1 MKLLRMGAAVLAGA
15 VLLLGAGA
23 CSNPE
28 TPGTDVSAKNVGPEV
43 KVAKDSK
50 IAAMVPESFAKKG
63 RFTASINPDVA
74 PIKFTDSNGK
84 LAGLVP
90 DLLNDAATVMGL
102 KLDLQRGAFDSMVPG
117 LESKRFDVIASV
129 GDFKERQKQIDFID
143 YLQTGTAILT
153 SADFKQDKITPA
165 DLCGLNVAYARGT
178 AQQGLIE
185 EASKACAK
193 AGKKKV
199 TATGYG
205 DSGSALLS
213 VKSSQADA
221 FWGDSPAMLYNAKTS
236 PKLYKVVY
244 EATIG
249 PYGIGI
255 NKDNAEF
262 RDALRAALL
271 KLVDTGAYDQ
281 LLEKWG
287 QENYGMPKMPLN
299 TGPSMSED

>member
-1 MKLLRMGAAVLAGA
+1 MKLRIGAALLAGG
-15 VLLLGAGA
+15 VLLLGAGGCA
-23 CSNPE
+23 NPE
-28 TPGTDVSAKNVGPEV
+28 TPGADVSAKDVGPEV
-43 KVAKDSK
+43 RVAKDAK
-50 IAAMVPESFAKKG
+50 IAAMVPDTISKKG
-63 RFTASINPDVA
+63 SFTASINPDVA
-74 PIKFTDSNGK
+74 PIKFIDSDGEF
-84 LAGLVP
+84 AGLVP
-90 DLLNDAATVMGL
+90 DLLDDAATVMGI
-102 KLDLQRGAFDSMVPG
+102 KIELQRGAFDSMVPG

-129 GDFKERQKQIDFID
+129 GDFKQRQKKIDFID

-153 SADFKQDKITPA
+153 STSFGQDKITPA
-165 DLCGLNVAYARGT
+165 DLCGLSVAYARGT

-185 EASKACAK
+185 DASKDCLK

-199 TATGYG
+199 TGTGYG

-213 VKSSQADA
+213 VKSGQADA

-255 NKDNAEF
+255 NKDNTEF

-271 KLVDTGAYDQ
+271 ELVDSGAYDQ

-287 QENYGMPKMPLN
+287 QQDYGMPKMPLN
-299 TGPSMSED
+299 TGPSMAEE